1 MTMKHTASTEET
13 GEERRKVE
21 RKGYS

>member
-13 GEERRKVE
+13 GEEWRKVE